1 MTPINRQIDHFLRC
15 NTETNSV
22 ENIFWCLVCWRF
34 LVFNVNQGCS
44 VAYMKLKKNMVLVE
58 FLEFKRNVFSDL
70 H

>member
-22 ENIFWCLVCWRF
+22 GKHFLVF
-34 LVFNVNQGCS
+34 GVLEILVFNVNQGCS

-58 FLEFKRNVFSDL
+58 LLEFKRNVFSDL

>member
-15 NTETNSV
+15 NTKTNSV
-22 ENIFWCLVCWRF
+22 GKHFLVLVWRF
-34 LVFNVNQGCS
+34 LVFNVNQRCS

-58 FLEFKRNVFSDL
+58 LLEFKRNVFSDL